1 MNTPAGTELPI
12 SHNVSEVLVTVTT
25 EVEQTEVTPIT
36 ALEEELQRA
45 AATRVPASPSL
56 WERATG
62 RAWSTGGG
70 ITVRQP
76 RESER
81 PGEEVQEALQPLSP
95 SAPATESPLSALREQ
110 LLAMQWKTK
119 LAELTAREALARRTA
134 AEHLLAAQDLQD
146 ALSRRSRSQSP
157 SSPPAERPPSPPLP
171 PSGTFDVA
179 RLAQL
184 FAEQRRVDRREAD
197 EQRREDRRAAEER
210 EERYHRA
217 ADDREARREAHHE
230 AQLAALAAKNST
242 DKHPGGYTPN
252 KGLNDIKSFSG
263 ARGQGLL
270 PWLQLLRSRAN
281 LLHTPDAD
289 LARELCLKLEGPAL
303 QAYHHGFTADA
314 NPTFA
319 EVAAH
324 LSKIYITPYQGA
336 VRWSA
341 FFRFKRTSGS
351 SGKEVKQQLQNARQ
365 GCLDEGI
372 PLDELS
378 PAEHLYYIYQL
389 SLSPAQSSQFLASL
403 SSNAQASDDY
413 LRTLTPTGPADRLA
427 SVAGP
432 TSSAAR
438 TRSFSCW
445 LPSSRRSSTTTVG
458 MRARTEGGG
467 RR

>member
-1 MNTPAGTELPI
+1 
-12 SHNVSEVLVTVTT
+12 
-25 EVEQTEVTPIT
+25 
-36 ALEEELQRA
+36 
-45 AATRVPASPSL
+45 
-56 WERATG
+56 
-62 RAWSTGGG
+62 
-70 ITVRQP
+70 
-76 RESER
+76 
-81 PGEEVQEALQPLSP
+81 
-95 SAPATESPLSALREQ
+95 
-110 LLAMQWKTK
+110 
-119 LAELTAREALARRTA
+119 
-134 AEHLLAAQDLQD
+134 
-146 ALSRRSRSQSP
+146 
-157 SSPPAERPPSPPLP
+157 
-171 PSGTFDVA
+171 
-179 RLAQL
+179 
-184 FAEQRRVDRREAD
+184 
-197 EQRREDRRAAEER
+197 
-210 EERYHRA
+210 
-217 ADDREARREAHHE
+217 
-230 AQLAALAAKNST
+230 LAALAAKNST

-252 KGLNDIKSFSG
+252 KGFNDIKPFSG

-413 LRTLTPTGPADRLA
+413 LRTLTPTGPADRRA
-427 SVAGP
+427 SVAEP
-432 TSSAAR
+432 PSSAAR
-438 TRSFSCW
+438 TALFQLRVALIEAFLDHDC
-445 LPSSRRSSTTTVG
+445 G
-458 MRARTEGGG
+458 DAGQDGGG
-467 RR
+467 RAAVTTGSTDEPAAGSAGPGAGGARPGDGGRVDTPSPPSETECRLLLARADRDRASLAPPEYLGTNNTHKAANKAELKKRRDGGS

>member
-1 MNTPAGTELPI
+1 M
-12 SHNVSEVLVTVTT
+12 S
-25 EVEQTEVTPIT
+25 
-36 ALEEELQRA
+36 

-81 PGEEVQEALQPLSP
+81 PGEEVQEALQVQPLSP

-110 LLAMQWKTK
+110 LLAMQWQTEM
-119 LAELTAREALARRTA
+119 AELTAREALARRTA

-171 PSGTFDVA
+171 ASGTFDVA

-184 FAEQRRVDRREAD
+184 FAEQRRADRREAD

-242 DKHPGGYTPN
+242 DKHAGGYTPN
-252 KGLNDIKSFSG
+252 KGFNDIKPFSG

-341 FFRFKRTSGS
+341 FFLFKRTSGS
-351 SGKEVKQQLQNARQ
+351 SGKEVK
-365 GCLDEGI
+365 
-372 PLDELS
+372 
-378 PAEHLYYIYQL
+378 
-389 SLSPAQSSQFLASL
+389 
-403 SSNAQASDDY
+403 
-413 LRTLTPTGPADRLA
+413 
-427 SVAGP
+427 
-432 TSSAAR
+432 
-438 TRSFSCW
+438 
-445 LPSSRRSSTTTVG
+445 
-458 MRARTEGGG
+458 
-467 RR
+467 